1 MAKLKQSSQ
10 SSQNACIHKSK
21 LGSCLEAIAPSPFT
35 RRRTSPLSLSAFI
48 DVPVCSPICPLPH
61 SPSHY
66 YYVPPFGSP
75 KHRRMIPLCC
85 SSILLDAGEEAVQ
98 GPDLAGLQP
107 DLVLVALPSLHGR
120 DLGEEIDGVGVL
132 DLQEQWWWL
141 GNGKT
146 TTTVTQRLGVMAKP
160 WICW

>member
-1 MAKLKQSSQ
+1 M
-10 SSQNACIHKSK
+10 
-21 LGSCLEAIAPSPFT
+21 
-35 RRRTSPLSLSAFI
+35 
-48 DVPVCSPICPLPH
+48 
-61 SPSHY
+61 
-66 YYVPPFGSP
+66 
-75 KHRRMIPLCC
+75 
-85 SSILLDAGEEAVQ
+85 Q